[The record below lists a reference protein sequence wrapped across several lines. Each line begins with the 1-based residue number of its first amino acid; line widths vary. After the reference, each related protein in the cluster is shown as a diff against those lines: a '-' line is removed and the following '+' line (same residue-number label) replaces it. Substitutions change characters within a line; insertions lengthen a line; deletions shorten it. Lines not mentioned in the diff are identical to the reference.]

1 MIPSHPENMI
11 SKPLKIFL
19 VSLFVVAGTAAIVGL
34 RLDRNRL
41 RQRIGDARRQK
52 AESDR
57 LRDDNRRA
65 QELLKQVETDAT
77 GSAQAI
83 HADVM
88 QARAEVAG
96 LEKKAEAAR
105 ADQLAQTAADA
116 TALAN
121 NRDPEKGLVRLEN
134 FQDVGRAQ
142 PGAAFQTFVWAA
154 MKGEDATLAGMIA
167 FPGAAREKAEAVVA
181 ALPAEVQAKYSIPE
195 KLAALFFANALTAMN
210 AAQVVDVTLPDA
222 EHAVVTVR
230 GLTDR
235 PQKIPMQ
242 LGPSGWQ
249 IVVPEG
255 MVGKLGGWALGGSQV
270 PKK

>member
-1 MIPSHPENMI
+1 MEHFQN
-11 SKPLKIFL
+11 
-19 VSLFVVAGTAAIVGL
+19 AG
-34 RLDRNRL
+34 
-41 RQRIGDARRQK
+41 Q
-52 AESDR
+52 
-57 LRDDNRRA
+57 
-65 QELLKQVETDAT
+65 AT
-77 GSAQAI
+77 
-83 HADVM
+83 
-88 QARAEVAG
+88 
-96 LEKKAEAAR
+96 
-105 ADQLAQTAADA
+105 
-116 TALAN
+116 
-121 NRDPEKGLVRLEN
+121 
-134 FQDVGRAQ
+134 

-181 ALPAEVQAKYSIPE
+181 ALPAEVQAKYPTPE

-242 LGPSGWQ
+242 LGSSGWQ

-255 MVGKLGGWALGGSQV
+255 MVGKLGGWASGGSPP